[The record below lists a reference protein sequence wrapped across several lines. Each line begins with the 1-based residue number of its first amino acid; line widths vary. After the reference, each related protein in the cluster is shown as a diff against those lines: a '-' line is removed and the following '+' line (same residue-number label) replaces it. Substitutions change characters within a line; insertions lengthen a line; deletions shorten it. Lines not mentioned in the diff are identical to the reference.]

1 MKYDLDRAKWD
12 SSNCKCLMVIKAS
25 IEDPI
30 RGSIPECTTT
40 TEYIK
45 KVESQFTGSSK
56 AYASTLIKKLVN
68 EKYTGGGISE
78 HILKMSNTT
87 SKFKPMDM
95 GLKDEFLVHLIFAS
109 LPKEYETFV
118 VNYNLQPDK
127 WDIEKLIAM
136 CVPEEKRLKSSHGDS
151 VNHVKENK
159 KKNFNNKNAKPQ
171 GKPQWDNSS
180 SSKSQG
186 KAP

>member
-1 MKYDLDRAKWD
+1 M
-12 SSNCKCLMVIKAS
+12 
-25 IEDPI
+25 
-30 RGSIPECTTT
+30 
-40 TEYIK
+40 
-45 KVESQFTGSSK
+45 ESQFTGSSK
-56 AYASTLIKKLVN
+56 AYASTLVKKLIN
-68 EKYTGGGISE
+68 DKYSGGGIRE
-78 HILKMSNTT
+78 HILKMSNTA
-87 SKFKPMDM
+87 SKLKPMDL
-95 GLKDEFLVHLIFAS
+95 GLKDEFLIHLIFAS

-136 CVPEEKRLKSSHGDS
+136 CVQEEERLKSSHGDF

-159 KKNFNNKNAKPQ
+159 RKNFKNAKQQ

-186 KAP
+186 KAPQKYRHQKSTMFK

>member
-1 MKYDLDRAKWD
+1 MDL
-12 SSNCKCLMVIKAS
+12 
-25 IEDPI
+25 E
-30 RGSIPECTTT
+30 
-40 TEYIK
+40 
-45 KVESQFTGSSK
+45 
-56 AYASTLIKKLVN
+56 
-68 EKYTGGGISE
+68 
-78 HILKMSNTT
+78 
-87 SKFKPMDM
+87 
-95 GLKDEFLVHLIFAS
+95 LKDEFLIHLIFAS

-136 CVPEEKRLKSSHGDS
+136 CVQEEERLKSSHGDS
-151 VNHVKENK
+151 VNHVKEN

-180 SSKSQG
+180 CSKSQG

>member
-1 MKYDLDRAKWD
+1 MKYDLDSAKWD
-12 SSNCKCLMVIKAS
+12 SSNCKCLMVIKGS

-30 RGSIPECTTT
+30 RGSIPKYTTT
-40 TEYIK
+40 AKYLK

-56 AYASTLIKKLVN
+56 AYASTLIKKLVS
-68 EKYTGGGISE
+68 EKYTGGGIRE
-78 HILKMSNTT
+78 HIRKMNNTT
-87 SKFKPMDM
+87 SKLKPMDM
-95 GLKDEFLVHLIFAS
+95 GLKDEFLIYLIFAS
-109 LPKEYETFV
+109 LLKEYETFV
-118 VNYNLQPDK
+118 VDYNLQQDK

-136 CVPEEKRLKSSHGDS
+136 CVQEEERFKSSHGDS

-159 KKNFNNKNAKPQ
+159 RKNFNNKNAKPQ

-180 SSKSQG
+180 SSKSQE